1 MEGLSVSSILGLAA
15 LFGVYM
21 VFSRLYMLSRS
32 AERILNMLRGIEGDA
47 LRLKETP
54 KSVSAMTKLELPR
67 IEKDFP
73 EFNWP
78 EWRQRS
84 ENILKGYLEA
94 VEHKDCCYLK
104 DAGYGLKEQV
114 RLAIQDAYERDI
126 TEKFDAVKVHR
137 CEIARYQKEPFLC
150 RVAIQLSVE
159 YLHSLEDHGINKP
172 LQNEKEQHRYE
183 LEIVYVQDVSA
194 IGHTEMG
201 VGVNCPNCGAPVSD
215 LGVKVCAYCGTEV
228 EPLNIRVWVANKIS
242 EV

>member
-1 MEGLSVSSILGLAA
+1 MEGLSISSILGLVV
-15 LFGVYM
+15 LFGLYM
-21 VFSRLYMLSRS
+21 VFSKLYLLSRS
-32 AERILNMLRGIEGDA
+32 AERMLNMFRGIEGDA
-47 LRLKETP
+47 LRIKETP
-54 KSVSAMTKLELPR
+54 KSVSAMTRLELPR

-94 VEHKDCCYLK
+94 VEHKDLSYLK

-114 RLAIQDAYERDI
+114 RLAIQDAFERDI
-126 TEKFDAVKVHR
+126 TEKFDAVKIHR
-137 CEIARYQKEPFLC
+137 SEIARYQREPFLS

-159 YLHSLEDHGINKP
+159 YLHSLNDKGINSV

-194 IGHTEMG
+194 IGHTAMG
-201 VGVNCPNCGAPVSD
+201 VGINCPNCGAPVSD
-215 LGVKVCAYCGTEV
+215 LGIKVCTYCGTEI
-228 EPLNIRVWVANKIS
+228 EPINIRVWTANKIS

>member
-1 MEGLSVSSILGLAA
+1 MEGISVSTILGIAM
-15 LFGVYM
+15 LFGLYM
-21 VFSRLYMLSRS
+21 VFSKLYMLSRS
-32 AERILNMLRGIEGDA
+32 AERLLGFFKGIEGDA
-47 LRLKETP
+47 LKLKETP

-94 VEHKDCCYLK
+94 VEHKQLSYLK

-114 RLAIQDAYERDI
+114 RLAIQEAHELDV
-126 TEKFDAVKVHR
+126 TEKFDAVKIHR

-150 RVAIQLSVE
+150 RVAIQISVE
-159 YLHSLEDHGINKP
+159 YLHTLVNKGIEKSIN
-172 LQNEKEQHRYE
+172 NEKEQHRYE

-194 IGHTEMG
+194 LGHAAMG
-201 VGVNCPNCGAPVSD
+201 VGVTCPNCGAPVSD
-215 LGVKVCAYCGTEV
+215 LGAKVCSYCGTEV
-228 EPLNIRVWVANKIS
+228 EPLNIRVWTPNKIE

>member
-1 MEGLSVSSILGLAA
+1 MEGISISAILGLAA
-15 LFGVYM
+15 LFGLYM
-21 VFSRLYMLSRS
+21 VFSKLYMLSRS
-32 AERILNMLRGIEGDA
+32 AERLLGFFKGIEGDA
-47 LRLKETP
+47 LKLKETP
-54 KSVSAMTKLELPR
+54 KSVSAMTKMELPR

-94 VEHKDCCYLK
+94 VEHKQLSYLK

-114 RLAIQDAYERDI
+114 RLAIQEAYERDI
-126 TEKFDAVKVHR
+126 SEKFDAVKVHR

-150 RVAIQLSVE
+150 RVAIQMSVE
-159 YLHSLEDHGINKP
+159 YLHSLEDKGVSKTIN
-172 LQNEKEQHRYE
+172 NEKEQHRYE

-194 IGHTEMG
+194 IGHTTMG
-201 VGVNCPNCGAPVSD
+201 VGVTCPNCGAPVSD
-215 LGVKVCAYCGTEV
+215 LGAKVCSYCGTEV
-228 EPLNIRVWVANKIS
+228 EPLNIRVWTPNKIS